1 MPISTVLVSC
11 AFIRPMVS
19 SESVTDRAFVDP
31 SGTNDTVGLL
41 VTVDVRIV
49 YS

>member
-19 SESVTDRAFVDP
+19 PESVTDRAFVDP